1 MSDKDFKVKN
11 KLIVKGITSAGPITA
26 DSSGNIDSV
35 SHIATQY
42 GGTGTTTSP
51 SSGQVL
57 YSSSGT
63 TYAPTTLSTIVTQQ
77 TPTDGAS
84 GTKTYVGSTTPSSPV
99 TGDVWIDD
107 TAGSLPSIFRWSKTA
122 AGGETSVSGT
132 DNSGLTLTY
141 TAGAEQVYLNGTLL
155 ARGSDYVATNGST
168 ITGLSPA
175 LVLNDIVNV
184 ISPLSAAISGTVSL
198 TGDSTITGG
207 LTSNTDSYFNGVRVG
222 KGAGSQ
228 SSNMAIGNLA
238 LNSTTTGVGNV
249 AIGNSALR
257 LTTTGQANV
266 AVGGGAL
273 ELSVGGLVNTAV
285 GAAALYKN
293 TSGYNTAV
301 GGYAMYN
308 NTAGYFNVAVGASAL
323 NNNTTGYNNTG
334 VGYVAMAANTIGGHN
349 TALGSYALYSN
360 TTGTNNTALGSY
372 SMEVNTTGYENVAV
386 GLYALRY
393 NTFGA
398 SNVAVGVNTLSA
410 NTTGYNN
417 VAVGAAALLSNTTG
431 TWNVAI
437 GTGALRTA
445 TVGTFNI
452 AIGQEALYNATNS
465 GNTVIGGAAGVHI
478 TTGFGNTIVG
488 TQTAST
494 GTNNLTT
501 GSNNALLGY
510 QATVSSATVSNTV
523 TLGNSS
529 ISTLRCQTTSITG
542 LSDARDKDQIT
553 SIPVGLDFINDLN
566 PVTFEWK
573 PRAEYDNEG
582 NAISNA
588 NDGKK
593 DWGFIAQ
600 DLLAT
605 EEKFNTR
612 EFSNIVF
619 DDNPDRLEAA
629 QARLIPI
636 LVKAVQELSA
646 QLTSAKADIEILK
659 GQINA

>member
-1 MSDKDFKVKN
+1 VSDKDFKVKN
-11 KLIVKGITSAGPITA
+11 KLQVKGITTAGPITSDA
-26 DSSGNIDSV
+26 TGNIDSV
-35 SHIATQY
+35 PYIATQY

-57 YSSSGT
+57 YSSGGS
-63 TYAPTTLSTIVTQQ
+63 TYAPTTLNTLVTQQ

-84 GTKTYVGSTTPSSPV
+84 GNKTYVGTTTPSSPV
-99 TGDVWIDD
+99 SGDVWIDD

-122 AGGETSVSGT
+122 AGGETSVSGI

-293 TSGYNTAV
+293 TSGYNVAV
-301 GGYAMYN
+301 GGYSMYN

-323 NNNTTGYNNTG
+323 NGNTTGYQNTALGYVALANNTTGINNTSIG
-334 VGYVAMAANTIGGHN
+334 SNSLYANTVGANLVAVGYN
-349 TALGSYALYSN
+349 ALGSNTIASN
-360 TTGTNNTALGSY
+360 STAVGYNALG
-372 SMEVNTTGYENVAV
+372 VNTTGSSNTAV
-386 GLYALRY
+386 GFNAL
-393 NTFGA
+393 A
-398 SNVAVGVNTLSA
+398 A

-417 VAVGAAALLSNTTG
+417 VAVGFGSLGANTFGYLNTAVGLYSQLNITTG
-431 TWNVAI
+431 AANTSI
-437 GTGALRTA
+437 GYQAGGVTTTGNYNTSLGHDAKPSTA
-445 TVGTFNI
+445 TVSGEFTLGDANVSNLRCNDTTI
-452 AIGQEALYNATNS
+452 SALSDGRDKTDIIDNP
-465 GNTVIGGAAGVHI
+465 
-478 TTGFGNTIVG
+478 FGL
-488 TQTAST
+488 QFL
-494 GTNNLTT
+494 NNL
-501 GSNNALLGY
+501 
-510 QATVSSATVSNTV
+510 
-523 TLGNSS
+523 
-529 ISTLRCQTTSITG
+529 
-542 LSDARDKDQIT
+542 
-553 SIPVGLDFINDLN
+553 
-566 PVTFEWK
+566 K
-573 PRAEYDNEG
+573 PRQFKWETRDG
-582 NAISNA
+582 NVK
-588 NDGKK
+588 DGTTRL
-593 DWGFIAQ
+593 GFIAQ
-600 DLLAT
+600 ELLEAADGNNDVLDLVY
-605 EEKFNTR
+605 E
-612 EFSNIVF
+612 SN
-619 DDNPDRLEAA
+619 PERLEAKYGN
-629 QARLIPI
+629 LIPV
-636 LVKAVQELSA
+636 LVKAVQELSIR
-646 QLTSAKADIEILK
+646 LDSANAEIEILK
-659 GQINA
+659 GQIDA

>member
-1 MSDKDFKVKN
+1 MSDKNFKVKN
-11 KLIVKGITSAGPITA
+11 KLVIAGLTNA
-26 DSSGNIDSV
+26 NGVLLAENHAIDSHTNLV
-35 SHIATQY
+35 TQY

-51 SSGQVL
+51 TSEQIL
-57 YSSSGT
+57 YSASGT

-84 GTKTYVGSTTPSSPV
+84 GTKTYVGTTTPSSPV

-132 DNSGLTLTY
+132 DDSGLTLTY

-184 ISPLSAAISGTVSL
+184 ISPLSATISGTVSL

-228 SSNMAIGNLA
+228 SSNMAVGPSA
-238 LNSTTTGVGNV
+238 LNSNTTGVGNV
-249 AIGNSALR
+249 GIGPAALR

-273 ELSVGGLVNTAV
+273 ELLVNGVVNTAV

-323 NNNTTGYNNTG
+323 NSNTTGAENTA
-334 VGYVAMAANTIGGHN
+334 VGYVAMAANTTGIQN
-349 TALGSYALYSN
+349 VALGSYALDAN
-360 TTGTNNTALGSY
+360 TTGSNNTAVGVYSLSSNTIASNSTAIGYNALG
-372 SMEVNTTGYENVAV
+372 VNTTGSSNTAV
-386 GLYALRY
+386 GFNAL
-393 NTFGA
+393 A
-398 SNVAVGVNTLSA
+398 A

-417 VAVGAAALLSNTTG
+417 VAVGFGSLGANTFGYLNTAVGLYSQLNMTTG
-431 TWNVAI
+431 AANTSI
-437 GTGALRTA
+437 GYQAGGVTTTGNYNTSLGHDAKPSTA
-445 TVGTFNI
+445 TV
-452 AIGQEALYNATNS
+452 S
-465 GNTVIGGAAGVHI
+465 GEI
-478 TTGFGNTIVG
+478 
-488 TQTAST
+488 
-494 GTNNLTT
+494 
-501 GSNNALLGY
+501 
-510 QATVSSATVSNTV
+510 
-523 TLGNSS
+523 TLGDSNASN
-529 ISTLRCQTTSITG
+529 LRCNDPTISS
-542 LSDARDKDQIT
+542 LSDGRDKTNIIDN
-553 SIPVGLDFINDLN
+553 PYGLDFINAIKSRQ
-566 PVTFEWK
+566 FEWAT
-573 PRAEYDNEG
+573 RDG
-582 NAISNA
+582 NVK
-588 NDGKK
+588 DGTTRL
-593 DWGFIAQ
+593 GFIAQ
-600 DLLAT
+600 ELLEAAGNNNNILDLVY
-605 EEKFNTR
+605 E
-612 EFSNIVF
+612 SN
-619 DDNPDRLEAA
+619 PERLEAKYGN
-629 QARLIPI
+629 LIPI
-636 LVKAVQELSA
+636 LAKSVQELSA
-646 QLTSAKADIEILK
+646 QLTSAQADIEILK